1 MASKDNKPAH
11 LRSVGL
17 RVALQIMAALI
28 VAGSVVGWS
37 LSHYRRYD
45 FSRSHKYELS
55 SQSKEMMWF
64 LQSPVRVIVYFSPSS
79 LSPGAELY
87 GDITALLREFQFYA
101 HHYRDLN
108 VERLDPLRDPARAHE
123 LQARYKFSGGEN
135 VIIVEYNGRSTII
148 PAPEMGEYDTAPTQY
163 GDRPRLVAFRGE
175 QVLTSALIAL
185 IEPASNKKAYFLQG
199 HGEGLPGTPPL
210 QLVGQN
216 LKRQNITVA
225 PLNLAGSPAVPKDAA
240 LVVIAGAHFDPTSD
254 EIAVLESY
262 WKSGGHLMILLDP
275 TGETPQLDSFIARSG
290 NIIPRDDRVLRLVNL
305 GGATG
310 ILRDVTGEFFAGS
323 EITSRL
329 VGLNILMAGNTRS
342 LAINDQRDKLL
353 APLSPPI
360 PSPSPTSG
368 TNTATPVMPPST
380 TNTVNGTTGGSAQG
394 TTRPLIRGIHG
405 FRGCSNYANADGK
418 GITFDPVR
426 DSFFPVII
434 AAMTDLGG
442 VHDDRVALGASR
454 MVVVGNSEFLKD
466 KYLAETG
473 LDFFSSAIN
482 TLIDRTRLT
491 GTTPKTKEF
500 FTLNLDDQQLR
511 FLALWTMVAIPA
523 AAALLAIIVLWR
535 RRS

>member
-1 MASKDNKPAH
+1 MAPREKKPAH
-11 LRSVGL
+11 LRSIGL
-17 RVALQIMAALI
+17 RVALQIVAALL
-28 VAGSVVGWS
+28 VAGCIVGWS

-45 FSRSHKYELS
+45 FSRSQKFELS

-64 LQSPVRVIVYFSPSS
+64 LKSPVRVIVYFSPSS
-79 LSPGAELY
+79 LSSGSELY
-87 GDITALLREFQFYA
+87 GDIMALLREFQFYA
-101 HHYRDLN
+101 HHYRDLT

-135 VIIVEYNGRSTII
+135 VVIVEYNGRSTII
-148 PAPEMGEYDTAPTQY
+148 PAPEMGEYDTTPTQY

-175 QVLTSALIAL
+175 QILTSALIAL

-199 HGEGLPGTPPL
+199 HGEGLPGVPPL

-225 PLNLAGSPAVPKDAA
+225 PLNLAASASVPKDAA
-240 LVVIAGAHFDPTSD
+240 LVVIDGAHFDPSPD
-254 EIAVLESY
+254 EIARLESY
-262 WKSGGHLMILLDP
+262 WKTGGHLMILLDP
-275 TGETPQLDSFIARSG
+275 TGETPALDNFVAQSG
-290 NIIPRDDRVLRLVNL
+290 NIIPRNDRVLRLVNL
-305 GGATG
+305 GGAMG

-353 APLSPPI
+353 AASI
-360 PSPSPTSG
+360 PT
-368 TNTATPVMPPST
+368 TNATST
-380 TNTVNGTTGGSAQG
+380 TNTVTSMETAPTNSPMAGTNGDSVQG

-405 FRGCSNYANADGK
+405 FRGCSNYTNADGK
-418 GITFDPVR
+418 GITFDPAR
-426 DSFFPVII
+426 DTFFPVII
-434 AAMTDLGG
+434 AAITDLGG
-442 VHDDRVALGASR
+442 VHDDRLALGASR
-454 MVVVGNSEFLKD
+454 MVVVGNCEFPKD

-473 LDFFSSAIN
+473 LDFFSSAVN
-482 TLIDRTRLT
+482 TLIDRTHLT

-511 FLALWTMVAIPA
+511 FLALWTMLVIPLV
-523 AAALLAIIVLWR
+523 AALLGIIVLWR